1 MHTPSPDSVPPVCR
15 PCAASVPPVCRQCA
29 ASVPPVCRQCAAS
42 VPPVC
47 RPCAARVP
55 PVCRPCAAR
64 VPPVCRQT
72 CRNPP
77 CFVVVCVFSFVLCP
91 SGVFRVRTTGGSR
104 GSPGG
109 GGGGRPHTPT
119 SRRIHAGGGRPHTRV
134 CGRPPWPEAILVDR
148 QIFSPG
154 VRRDTLEL
162 AKGRK
167 QTKSSRRRQG
177 HIHEGAC
184 ASRHGAVMF
193 VRHCSNMYG
202 VIFWAQDF
210 SPCFPGPRRI
220 ACPKTKAT
228 LASSSVCLTFQ
239 AAACRLPACN
249 SPAAV
254 TLRLP
259 CVDFRG
265 IKFETTQNE

>member
-29 ASVPPVCRQCAAS
+29 ASVPPVCRQCAAR

-64 VPPVCRQT
+64 VPPDMPKSAVLC
-72 CRNPP
+72 C
-77 CFVVVCVFSFVLCP
+77 CVCVFVCVVSFWCF
-91 SGVFRVRTTGGSR
+91 SCAHHR
-104 GSPGG
+104 GQPGQPGGG

-228 LASSSVCLTFQ
+228 LASSSVCLTFRGVPL
-239 AAACRLPACN
+239 ACLQQPGRGDPPPAVC
-249 SPAAV
+249 
-254 TLRLP
+254 
-259 CVDFRG
+259 
-265 IKFETTQNE
+265 

>member
-29 ASVPPVCRQCAAS
+29 ASVPPVCRQCAAR

-64 VPPVCRQT
+64 VPPDMPKSAVLC
-72 CRNPP
+72 C
-77 CFVVVCVFSFVLCP
+77 CVCVFVCVVSFWCF
-91 SGVFRVRTTGGSR
+91 SCAHHR
-104 GSPGG
+104 GQPGQPGG

-119 SRRIHAGGGRPHTRV
+119 SRRIHAGGGRPRTRV